1 MTGAA
6 LAAWCPPHPPPP
18 ISLCPPTPPTSQV
31 EAPKPEQRAA
41 PAPVQQA
48 APAAAVKKE
57 DAKEEEAK
65 SAKRLAAEQAAAQ
78 LAAELSAKQEAQQQA
93 KAAAAAPTNYTS
105 LGVGVLLAAA
115 AALAAPQS
123 RAAARSLLDRFRG
136 EAALVKAAQVRY
148 ETLKKSVEVQ
158 AGDFSRLQVRACC
171 GLGVCSG
178 VCKRGWDEGLRP
190 VWRAGVAA
198 KGVL

>member
-1 MTGAA
+1 M
-6 LAAWCPPHPPPP
+6 
-18 ISLCPPTPPTSQV
+18 

-48 APAAAVKKE
+48 APAAAVKKDE
-57 DAKEEEAK
+57 AKEDEAK
-65 SAKRLAAEQAAAQ
+65 SASRLAAEKAAAE
-78 LAAELSAKQEAQQQA
+78 LAAELTAKQAAQQQA
-93 KAAAAAPTNYTS
+93 KTSAAAPTNYTS

-136 EAALVKAAQVRY
+136 EAALVKAAQARY

-158 AGDFSRLQVRACC
+158 AGDFSRLQVRTWWSECVAWT
-171 GLGVCSG
+171 SG
-178 VCKRGWDEGLRP
+178 VQP
-190 VWRAGVAA
+190 AVA
-198 KGVL
+198 